1 MMIMIF
7 FLLVWQIFLIKR
19 NPSRVSSVNI
29 GDIVSFNYRG
39 TDIYDRTPLVF
50 VLEKTSKIINGI
62 NLNYMKEYKVQTLL
76 KETNFK
82 KMKRY
87 NMYKDS
93 FRTYFKNKITM
104 VDKIEYKTDEM
115 LKEERRRNII
125 EN

>member
-1 MMIMIF
+1 MAVKRKVSHYRRI
-7 FLLVWQIFLIKR
+7 IKR

-39 TDIYDRTPLVF
+39 TDIYDRTPLVL

-87 NMYKDS
+87 DMYKDS

>member
-1 MMIMIF
+1 MAVKRKVSHYRRI
-7 FLLVWQIFLIKR
+7 IKR
-19 NPSRVSSVNI
+19 NSSRVSSVNI

-76 KETNFK
+76 KETNLK

-87 NMYKDS
+87 DMYKDS

>member
-1 MMIMIF
+1 MAVKRKVSHYRRI
-7 FLLVWQIFLIKR
+7 IKR
-19 NPSRVSSVNI
+19 NPTRVSSVNV

-39 TDIYDRTPLVF
+39 PDIYDRTPLVF
-50 VLEKTSKIINGI
+50 VLEKTNKIINGI

-76 KETNFK
+76 KEVNLN

-87 NMYKDS
+87 DMYKDS
-93 FRTYFKNKITM
+93 FRTYFKYKITM
-104 VDKIEYKTDEM
+104 ADKIEYKADEM

>member
-1 MMIMIF
+1 MTIRRKVSHFRRI
-7 FLLVWQIFLIKR
+7 IKR
-19 NPSRVSSVNI
+19 NPSRVSSISI

-87 NMYKDS
+87 DMYKDS

-104 VDKIEYKTDEM
+104 VDKIDYKTDEM
-115 LKEERRRNII
+115 FKEERRRNII
-125 EN
+125 ED

>member
-1 MMIMIF
+1 MAVKRKVSHYRRI
-7 FLLVWQIFLIKR
+7 IKR
-19 NPSRVSSVNI
+19 NSSRVSSVNI

-62 NLNYMKEYKVQTLL
+62 NLNYMIDYKVQTLL

-87 NMYKDS
+87 VMYKDS

>member
-1 MMIMIF
+1 MAVKRKVSHYRRI
-7 FLLVWQIFLIKR
+7 IKR

-76 KETNFK
+76 KESNFK

-87 NMYKDS
+87 DMYKDS

>member
-1 MMIMIF
+1 MSVKRKVSHFRRI
-7 FLLVWQIFLIKR
+7 IKR
-19 NPSRVSSVNI
+19 NPIRVSSINI

-39 TDIYDRTPLVF
+39 NDIYDKSPLVF
-50 VLEKTSKIINGI
+50 VLGKTGKIIDGI

-87 NMYKDS
+87 DLYKDS

-104 VDKIEYKTDEM
+104 VDRIDYKTDKM

-125 EN
+125 ED

>member
-1 MMIMIF
+1 MAVKRKVSHYRRI
-7 FLLVWQIFLIKR
+7 IKR
-19 NPSRVSSVNI
+19 NSSRVSSVNI
-29 GDIVSFNYRG
+29 GDIVSCNYRG

-87 NMYKDS
+87 DMYKDS
-93 FRTYFKNKITM
+93 FRTYFKSKMTM

>member
-1 MMIMIF
+1 MAVKRKVSHYRRI
-7 FLLVWQIFLIKR
+7 IKR
-19 NPSRVSSVNI
+19 NPTRVSSVNV

-39 TDIYDRTPLVF
+39 PDIYDRTPLVF
-50 VLEKTSKIINGI
+50 VLEKTNKIINGI

-76 KETNFK
+76 KEVNLN

-87 NMYKDS
+87 DMYKDS

-104 VDKIEYKTDEM
+104 ADKIEYKADEM

>member
-1 MMIMIF
+1 MAIKRKVSHFRRI
-7 FLLVWQIFLIKR
+7 IKR
-19 NPSRVSSVNI
+19 NPSRVSSISI

-87 NMYKDS
+87 DMYKDS

-104 VDKIEYKTDEM
+104 VDKIDYKTDEM
-115 LKEERRRNII
+115 FKEERRRNII
-125 EN
+125 ED

>member
-1 MMIMIF
+1 MAVKRKVSHYRRI
-7 FLLVWQIFLIKR
+7 IKR

-76 KETNFK
+76 KETNLK

-87 NMYKDS
+87 DMYKDS

>member
-1 MMIMIF
+1 MAVKRKVSHYRRI
-7 FLLVWQIFLIKR
+7 IKR

-39 TDIYDRTPLVF
+39 TDIYDKTPLVF

-87 NMYKDS
+87 DMYKDS

>member
-1 MMIMIF
+1 MAIKRKVSHFRRI
-7 FLLVWQIFLIKR
+7 IKR
-19 NPSRVSSVNI
+19 NPSRVSSINI

-76 KETNFK
+76 KETNLK

-87 NMYKDS
+87 DMYKDS

-104 VDKIEYKTDEM
+104 ADKIDYKTDEM

-125 EN
+125 ED

>member
-1 MMIMIF
+1 MAVKRKVSHYRRI
-7 FLLVWQIFLIKR
+7 IKR

-87 NMYKDS
+87 DMYKDS

>member
-1 MMIMIF
+1 LAVKRKVSHYRRI
-7 FLLVWQIFLIKR
+7 IKR

-87 NMYKDS
+87 DMYKDS

-104 VDKIEYKTDEM
+104 VDKIEYKTDKM

>member
-1 MMIMIF
+1 MAVKRKVSHYRRI
-7 FLLVWQIFLIKR
+7 IKR

-39 TDIYDRTPLVF
+39 TDIYDKTPLVF

-87 NMYKDS
+87 DMYKDS

-104 VDKIEYKTDEM
+104 VDKIEYKTDEI
-115 LKEERRRNII
+115 LKDERRRRII
-125 EN
+125 ES

>member
-1 MMIMIF
+1 MAVKRKVSHYRRI
-7 FLLVWQIFLIKR
+7 IKR
-19 NPSRVSSVNI
+19 NSSRVSSINI

-39 TDIYDRTPLVF
+39 LDIYDKTPLVF

-62 NLNYMKEYKVQTLL
+62 NLNYMKECKVQTLL

-87 NMYKDS
+87 DMYKDS

-115 LKEERRRNII
+115 LKEERRRRII

>member
-1 MMIMIF
+1 MAIKRKVSHFRRI
-7 FLLVWQIFLIKR
+7 IKR
-19 NPSRVSSVNI
+19 NSSRVSSINI

-76 KETNFK
+76 KETNLK

-87 NMYKDS
+87 DMYKDS

-115 LKEERRRNII
+115 LKEERRRRII

>member
-1 MMIMIF
+1 M
-7 FLLVWQIFLIKR
+7 
-19 NPSRVSSVNI
+19 
-29 GDIVSFNYRG
+29 SFNYRG
-39 TDIYDRTPLVF
+39 SDIYDKTPLVF
-50 VLEKTSKIINGI
+50 VLEKSTKSISGI

-76 KETNFK
+76 KESNFK

-87 NMYKDS
+87 DMYKDS

>member
-1 MMIMIF
+1 MAVKRKVSHYRRI
-7 FLLVWQIFLIKR
+7 IKR
-19 NPSRVSSVNI
+19 NPSRISSVNI

-87 NMYKDS
+87 DMYKDS

-115 LKEERRRNII
+115 LKEERRRKII

>member
-1 MMIMIF
+1 LAIRRKVSHFRRI
-7 FLLVWQIFLIKR
+7 I
-19 NPSRVSSVNI
+19 SRDSSFVSSINI

-39 TDIYDRTPLVF
+39 ENVYDKTPLVF

-87 NMYKDS
+87 DLYKDS

-104 VDKIEYKTDEM
+104 VDKIEYKTDKM
-115 LKEERRRNII
+115 LAEERRSNII
-125 EN
+125 ED

>member
-1 MMIMIF
+1 MAIKRKVSHFRRI
-7 FLLVWQIFLIKR
+7 IKR
-19 NPSRVSSVNI
+19 NSSRVSSISI

-76 KETNFK
+76 KETNLK

-87 NMYKDS
+87 DMYKDS

-115 LKEERRRNII
+115 LKEERRRRII

>member
-1 MMIMIF
+1 LTIRRKVSHYRRI
-7 FLLVWQIFLIKR
+7 IKR
-19 NPSRVSSVNI
+19 NSSRVSSINI

-39 TDIYDRTPLVF
+39 SDIYDKTPLVF
-50 VLEKTSKIINGI
+50 VLEKSTKSISGI

-76 KETNFK
+76 KESNFK

-87 NMYKDS
+87 DMYKDS

-115 LKEERRRNII
+115 LKDERRRKII

>member
-1 MMIMIF
+1 MAVKRKVSHYRRI
-7 FLLVWQIFLIKR
+7 IKR

-87 NMYKDS
+87 DMYKDS

-115 LKEERRRNII
+115 LKEERRRRII

>member
-1 MMIMIF
+1 MSIRRKVSHYRRI
-7 FLLVWQIFLIKR
+7 IKR
-19 NPSRVSSVNI
+19 NPARVSSVNI

-87 NMYKDS
+87 DMYKDS

-115 LKEERRRNII
+115 LKEERRRRII

>member
-1 MMIMIF
+1 LAVKRKVSHYRRI
-7 FLLVWQIFLIKR
+7 IKR

-87 NMYKDS
+87 DMYKDS

>member
-1 MMIMIF
+1 MAVKRKVSHYRRI
-7 FLLVWQIFLIKR
+7 IKR

-87 NMYKDS
+87 DMYKDS
-93 FRTYFKNKITM
+93 FRTYFKIKITM

>member
-1 MMIMIF
+1 MTIRRKVSHYRRI
-7 FLLVWQIFLIKR
+7 IKR
-19 NPSRVSSVNI
+19 NSSRVSSINI

-39 TDIYDRTPLVF
+39 SDIYDKTPLVF
-50 VLEKTSKIINGI
+50 VLEKSTKSISGI

-76 KETNFK
+76 KESNFK

-87 NMYKDS
+87 DMYKDS

-115 LKEERRRNII
+115 LKDERRRKII

>member
-1 MMIMIF
+1 MAIRRKVSHYRRI
-7 FLLVWQIFLIKR
+7 IKR
-19 NPSRVSSVNI
+19 NSSRVSSINI

-87 NMYKDS
+87 DMYKDS

-115 LKEERRRNII
+115 LKEERRRRII

>member
-1 MMIMIF
+1 MAIKRKVSHFRRI
-7 FLLVWQIFLIKR
+7 IKR
-19 NPSRVSSVNI
+19 NPSRVSSISI

-87 NMYKDS
+87 DMYKDS

-104 VDKIEYKTDEM
+104 VDKIDYKTDEM
-115 LKEERRRNII
+115 FKEERRRNIN
-125 EN
+125 ED

>member
-1 MMIMIF
+1 MAVKRKVSHYRRI
-7 FLLVWQIFLIKR
+7 IKR

-87 NMYKDS
+87 DMYKDS

-104 VDKIEYKTDEM
+104 VDKIEYKTDKM

>member
-1 MMIMIF
+1 MAIRRKVSHYRRI
-7 FLLVWQIFLIKR
+7 IKR
-19 NPSRVSSVNI
+19 NSSRVSSINI

-76 KETNFK
+76 KETSFK

-87 NMYKDS
+87 DMYKDS

-115 LKEERRRNII
+115 LKEERRRRII